1 MQNDFEGNKLF
12 CKWVKITKQG
22 VQEKEYGIQIESG
35 ELIWDENCIRERRR
49 KYSEKLLRRKKTT
62 VRKYGIL
69 ASREDMEMTPLGA
82 EEDDDDTTLFDVN
95 NHSRQ

>member
-1 MQNDFEGNKLF
+1 MSATVCYVANSFKATVTGDRSAHPAFLHCF
-12 CKWVKITKQG
+12 CVHTALKAA
-22 VQEKEYGIQIESG
+22 
-35 ELIWDENCIRERRR
+35 LRAM
-49 KYSEKLLRRKKTT
+49 LRRKKTT

>member
-1 MQNDFEGNKLF
+1 MASLVLTDSSQVTADSF
-12 CKWVKITKQG
+12 
-22 VQEKEYGIQIESG
+22 
-35 ELIWDENCIRERRR
+35 
-49 KYSEKLLRRKKTT
+49 EKLPDQIMLRRKKTT